1 MGVKMRWVLLAAVVA
16 FSVGGHCA
24 AETAGDEAVSVI
36 DMSETAQGVIVSA
49 IPSPAPV
56 VEVLRGEDPVARA
69 RSAKK
74 LRLAKKKPLPSLML
88 TRVERRQM
96 ALLAVTGKS
105 DEPQGHIYNPDDS
118 YQGGPD
124 ELVLH
129 RSFSRPRVVDE
140 SSDGGDDFQELSA
153 HVRLRL
159 LIARLKAVEV
169 HALSQLPDGDEPL
182 AESVL
187 QRLQEARMKAVQ
199 AHQKKFS

>member
-1 MGVKMRWVLLAAVVA
+1 MRWMLVAAVLA

-24 AETAGDEAVSVI
+24 AETVGDEAKSAI
-36 DMSETAQGVIVSA
+36 DMTEAGQGVVVSA
-49 IPSPAPV
+49 IPAPAPV
-56 VEVLRGEDPVARA
+56 IEVLTLEDPVARA

-96 ALLAVTGKS
+96 ALLAITGKS
-105 DEPQGHIYNPDDS
+105 DEPQGQIYNPDDS

-140 SSDGGDDFQELSA
+140 SNDEREDFQELSA
-153 HVRLRL
+153 QVRLRL
-159 LIARLKAVEV
+159 LIARLKAVEA
-169 HALSQLPDGDEPL
+169 HALNQVPEGDEAL
-182 AESVL
+182 SESVL

>member
-1 MGVKMRWVLLAAVVA
+1 MRWMLLAAVVA
-16 FSVGGHCA
+16 FSVGGNCA

-36 DMSETAQGVIVSA
+36 DMSEAAQGVIVSA

-56 VEVLRGEDPVARA
+56 VEVLRLEDPVARA

-96 ALLAVTGKS
+96 ALLALTGKS
-105 DEPQGHIYNPDDS
+105 DEPQGQIYNPDDS

-140 SSDGGDDFQELSA
+140 PADERDDAQDLSA

-159 LIARLKAVEV
+159 MIARFKAVEA
-169 HALSQLPDGDEPL
+169 HALNQVPDGDEAL
-182 AESVL
+182 SESVL
-187 QRLQEARMKAVQ
+187 RRLQEARMKAVQ